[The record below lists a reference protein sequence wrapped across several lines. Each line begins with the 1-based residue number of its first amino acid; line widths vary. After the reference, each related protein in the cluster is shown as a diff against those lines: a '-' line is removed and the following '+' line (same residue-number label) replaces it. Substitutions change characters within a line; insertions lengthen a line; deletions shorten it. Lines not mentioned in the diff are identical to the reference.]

1 MILAAGRRSTRPI
14 KRRRSDPA
22 TQKGKQYHYKIKVS
36 GDTEYEVCPHAYQ
49 SIHGVSESRIRYAY
63 KKAQESATGTPA
75 PDARGRRK

>member
-22 TQKGKQYHYKIKVS
+22 TQKTEQFHYKIKVS
-36 GDTEYEVCPHAYQ
+36 GGTEYDVCAHAYH
-49 SIHGVSESRIRYAY
+49 SIHGVSESRVRYAY
-63 KKAQESATGTPA
+63 NKAKKSATGTPA